1 MILEAEE
8 ITKTFDGNPPAEVLR
23 GASLNIEAGETV
35 AIMGKSGE
43 GKSTLLHIL
52 GTLDHP
58 TEGRLKID
66 GIPIPKAELAEARVK
81 HFGFIFQSY
90 HLLEDFTTL
99 DNVMMPLRIARKE
112 SKEMEK
118 RARTLL
124 KEVGLKGKEKLL
136 AKFLS
141 GGEKQRVAIARA
153 LANDPDI
160 ILADEPTGNLD
171 RTHSEEIQNLLL
183 DTAKKHGKALIVVTH
198 DPEFADRCDRLLLL
212 KGGRLYN
219 HGP

>member
-8 ITKTFDGNPPAEVLR
+8 ITKTFEGTPPAEVLK
-23 GASLNIEAGETV
+23 GASLNLKTGETV

-52 GTLDHP
+52 GTLDTP
-58 TEGRLKID
+58 TEGTLKIA
-66 GIPIPKAELAEARVK
+66 GNVVPKAELAPTRSRHV
-81 HFGFIFQSY
+81 GFIFQSY

-99 DNVMMPLRIARKE
+99 ENVMMPLKIARKE

-118 RARTLL
+118 RALHLL
-124 KEVGLKGKEKLL
+124 KEVGLKGKEKTL

-171 RTHSEEIQNLLL
+171 REHSEEIQALLL
-183 DTAKKHGKALIVVTH
+183 SSAKQHGKALIVVTH
-198 DPEFADRCDRLLLL
+198 DAEFAGQCDRLLLL

-219 HGP
+219 S